1 MDPKNFQDMS
11 VTQLLEYMQKLA
23 DRLDRRLRNGKV
35 KSKLGKKGKKSNIPG
50 SGYFF
55 QTK

>member
-1 MDPKNFQDMS
+1 MDPKKFQDMS
-11 VTQLLEYMQKLA
+11 VVELLEYMQKLS

-35 KSKLGKKGKKSNIPG
+35 KSKLGKKGKKSKIPG
-50 SGYFF
+50 LGYFF

>member
-1 MDPKNFQDMS
+1 MDPKKFQSMS
-11 VTQLLEYMQKLA
+11 VVELLEFMQKLS

-35 KSKLGKKGKKSNIPG
+35 KSKLGKKGKKSKIPG
-50 SGYFF
+50 SSYFF